1 MEALLVEVSVDQV
14 VEEESLWT
22 AVQLEDRFILDA
34 RQDCGRRRLLPLQVE
49 LHLLKSA
56 RSKCA

>member
-1 MEALLVEVSVDQV
+1 MEVSVDQV

-34 RQDCGRRRLLPLQVE
+34 REDCGRRRLLPLQVE